1 MSGFFG
7 ECGGM
12 SRILIVIVIF
22 IAIFLL
28 LKYYRK
34 QMPKKDVIDEGSSKP
49 TENMVRCAHCG
60 VHLPKGESIVVDHKH
75 YCSEV
80 HRRAQTDD
88 PE

>member
-1 MSGFFG
+1 
-7 ECGGM
+7 M

-22 IAIFLL
+22 IAIYLL

-34 QMPKKDVIDEGSSKP
+34 QMPKKDVLDEGAPKHR
-49 TENMVRCAHCG
+49 ENMVRCAHCG

-80 HRRAQTDD
+80 HRRAHIDE
-88 PE
+88 PK

>member
-1 MSGFFG
+1 
-7 ECGGM
+7 M

-22 IAIFLL
+22 IAIYLL

-34 QMPKKDVIDEGSSKP
+34 QLPKKDVLDEDTSKP
-49 TENMVRCAHCG
+49 RENMVRCAHCG
-60 VHLPKGESIVVDHKH
+60 VHLPTGESIVVDHKH

-80 HRRAQTDD
+80 HRRAHTDE